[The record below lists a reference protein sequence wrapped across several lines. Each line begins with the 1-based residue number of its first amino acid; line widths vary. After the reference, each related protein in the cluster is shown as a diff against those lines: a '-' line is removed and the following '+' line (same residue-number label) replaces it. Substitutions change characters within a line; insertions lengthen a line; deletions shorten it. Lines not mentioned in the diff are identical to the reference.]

1 MDIDQRYP
9 SIPAF
14 ERVARRR
21 MPVFAA
27 EYLFGGIGAETCLRQ
42 NRDGLNS
49 VKLRSR
55 HICNVDNPDFGSTL
69 FGQKYLA
76 PFGVA
81 PIGLSGLMW
90 PRAAEHMAAS
100 AKSHNLPFV
109 LSNFATTDIETAFR
123 SGGENIWF
131 QLYPTK
137 APEIENDLLKRI
149 NNSGYQ
155 VLVVTIDIPTT
166 TRRERDIAN
175 GLSVPPQFNFKTIA
189 QVATRPRWAL
199 QSLIDGV
206 PQFETLNPYIPK
218 GLSMQQQALFLT
230 DMIEGHVSYE
240 KLQRIR
246 QSWEGKLV
254 IKGVLDVEDAHSC
267 VKIGADAIV
276 VSNHGGRQLD
286 ASPHALD
293 VLGDIRQVVG
303 EEMPIIVDGGIRS
316 GLDIARVLASGA
328 NFALMGRPF
337 VCATAAAGRAGC
349 EHAMAILKNELGQ
362 TMRQIGCEKIS
373 DLPAHL
379 ISGRPREIKA

>member
-1 MDIDQRYP
+1 MDIDQRFP
-9 SIPAF
+9 GIPAF

-27 EYLFGGIGAETCLRQ
+27 EYLFGGIGAETCLSQ
-42 NRDGLNS
+42 NREGLNR

-55 HICNVDNPDFGSTL
+55 HICNADKPDIHSTL
-69 FGQKYLA
+69 LGQEYTA

-100 AKSHNLPFV
+100 AKSHKLPFV
-109 LSNFATTDIETAFR
+109 LSTFATTDIETAFH
-123 SGGENIWF
+123 SGGENTWF

-137 APEIENDLLKRI
+137 SPEIENDLLNRI
-149 NNSGYQ
+149 KNSGYQ
-155 VLVVTIDIPTT
+155 VLVVTIDIPTA

-175 GLSVPPQFNFKTIA
+175 GLSVPPQINLNTIVQMA
-189 QVATRPRWAL
+189 ARPSWAL
-199 QSLIDGV
+199 QTLANGA
-206 PQFETLNPYIPK
+206 PEFETLKPYIPK
-218 GLSMQQQALFLT
+218 GLSIQQKALFLV
-230 DMIEGHVSYE
+230 DMIEGHVTYE

-246 QSWEGKLV
+246 QIWKGKLV
-254 IKGVLDVEDAHSC
+254 IKGVLDIEDAHSC

-293 VLGDIRQVVG
+293 LLGGIRQVVG

-316 GLDIARVLASGA
+316 GLDIARVLANGA
-328 NFALMGRPF
+328 NFTLMGRPF

-349 EHAMAILKNELGQ
+349 DHAMTILKKELEQ
-362 TMRQIGCEKIS
+362 TMRQIGCEKIR
-373 DLPAHL
+373 DLPTHL
-379 ISGRPREIKA
+379 MSASIGQA